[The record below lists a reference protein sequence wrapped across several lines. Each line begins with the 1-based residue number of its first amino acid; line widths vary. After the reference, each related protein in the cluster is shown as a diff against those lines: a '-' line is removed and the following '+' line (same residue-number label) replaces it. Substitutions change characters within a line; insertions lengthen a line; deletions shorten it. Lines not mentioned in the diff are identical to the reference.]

1 MAHSKTAFW
10 MYNVETG
17 EGKIFENESEFDA
30 NEWVDTPAKTKL
42 AAIDVQEVDEQ
53 FVNEQ
58 LIVNPELEGTVADQ
72 LSETEPDN
80 KEEEK
85 TDANSTPDRD
95 ALKAE
100 ALVLGLEFPSN
111 VKTDKLITMIAEA
124 K

>member
-17 EGKIFENESEFDA
+17 DGKIFENESEFDP

-42 AAIDVQEVDEQ
+42 AAIDVKVVDE
-53 FVNEQ
+53 
-58 LIVNPELEGTVADQ
+58 L
-72 LSETEPDN
+72 
-80 KEEEK
+80 
-85 TDANSTPDRD
+85 DRD

-100 ALVLGLEFPSN
+100 ALALGLEFPSN
-111 VKTDKLITMIAEA
+111 VKTDKLIAMIAEA

>member
-42 AAIDVQEVDEQ
+42 AAIDVQVVDVQ

-58 LIVNPELEGTVADQ
+58 LVVTPELEGSNSDP
-72 LSETEPDN
+72 LGETEPDN
-80 KEEEK
+80 KEE
-85 TDANSTPDRD
+85 ASTLTNEPIDRE

-100 ALVLGLEFPSN
+100 ALELGLEFPSN
-111 VKTDKLITMIAEA
+111 VKTDKLLAMIAEA

>member
-1 MAHSKTAFW
+1 